1 MDSINEQVKRCNSL
15 ASGGGKNSKKSS
27 QLVETFNEDENGGV
41 KPDNVVVFTQKLV
54 SGELTEQLMRF
65 FRDSEFFGI

>member
-15 ASGGGKNSKKSS
+15 ASSKNSKKSS
-27 QLVETFNEDENGGV
+27 QLVETFNEDENGV

-65 FRDSEFFGI
+65 LDSGFWRLE

>member
-15 ASGGGKNSKKSS
+15 SAGKNSKKSS
-27 QLVETFNEDENGGV
+27 QLVETFNEDDNVGV